1 MEKTRNMHLHIDK
14 EWFVDENGRRTLLR
28 GVNFTA
34 SSKIPVIPNGAT
46 HIKTD
51 FKNHKEVSFVG
62 HPVPLKNCE
71 EHFSR
76 LKHWGFNSL
85 RFLITWEAIEHAGP
99 KQYDTEFLEYI
110 EEILKIAGEHGF
122 YVFIDPHQD
131 CWSRMSGGDGAP
143 GWTFEKVGI
152 DFTKFHDA
160 GAAWIMQYRYDPRNP
175 RSYPPMSWSQ
185 SRIQFGCAT
194 MFTLFF
200 GGRDFAPSC
209 KIDGQ
214 NVQEYLQSHYIN
226 AFKQIAIRT
235 KGMTHVLGFDSL
247 NEPTSGF
254 IGLKLDGSN
263 MNLTEVIGYAFTPIT
278 AILSGAG
285 VTEKVPLKEV
295 KGLGVKETRRDEI
308 NPKRISCWIDGAEDI
323 WKKEGVWYLDE
334 HNHPTFSENDYF
346 VTREEKTVNYFRDY
360 LSPFIRRF
368 AEELRSINLDTIIFY
383 EGPAEAILK
392 GKGVELVL
400 PKNVVNAPHW
410 YDVATM
416 GLHRFMDLFS
426 YDFIDEKRLFGG
438 RAIKKAF
445 LRQMA
450 TLKAMADK
458 YSSGGP
464 TIIGEFGLPYDINRK
479 KAYQIFKDKPLKA
492 WTSHVK
498 ALTWYYDA
506 LDANLLSSCQWN
518 YNPENCNEWGD
529 LWNLEDFSIFSKD
542 QQTTDWHEDINAGG
556 RAISGFCRPH
566 FFSVAGTPLKM
577 EFDIKKGTFLFEFDG
592 DASITAP
599 TIVYIPKI
607 HYPNGFDIN
616 ITEGEVIREE
626 EQLVFIK
633 INQSGPHFVKVYR
646 K

>member
-1 MEKTRNMHLHIDK
+1 MGETKDMHLHIDK
-14 EWFVDENGRRTLLR
+14 QWFVDEYGRRILLR
-28 GVNFTA
+28 GVNFSA
-34 SSKIPVIPNGAT
+34 SSKIPMTPNGAT

-62 HPVPLKNCE
+62 HPVALKECE

-76 LKHWGFNSL
+76 LQHWGFNCL
-85 RFLITWEAIEHAGP
+85 RLLITWEAIEHAGP

-152 DFTKFHDA
+152 DFTRFHDA
-160 GAAWIMQYRYDPRNP
+160 GAAWLMQYRYDPRNP
-175 RSYPPMSWSQ
+175 CSYPPMSWSQ

-200 GGRDFAPSC
+200 GGKDFAPSC
-209 KIDGQ
+209 KVDGQ
-214 NVQEYLQSHYIN
+214 NVQDYLQSHYIN
-226 AFKQIAIRT
+226 AFTQIAHRT
-235 KGMTHVLGFDSL
+235 KDMPHVLGFDSL

-254 IGLKLDGSN
+254 IGLILDGSN
-263 MNLTEVIGYAFTPIT
+263 ANLTEMVGYAFTPIA
-278 AILSGAG
+278 AILTGAG
-285 VTEKVPLKEV
+285 FPQMVPVKEV
-295 KGLGVKETRRDEI
+295 KGLSIKETRRDEI
-308 NPKRISCWIDGAEDI
+308 NPQRISCWIDNAKDI
-323 WKKEGVWYLDE
+323 WKKEGVWRLDE
-334 HNHPTFSENDYF
+334 HNNPTFDDNNYF
-346 VTREEKTVNYFRDY
+346 VKRKGRTVNYFRDY

-368 AEELRSINLDTIIFY
+368 SEELRTINPDTLIFY

-392 GKGVELVL
+392 GTGVELIL
-400 PKNVVNAPHW
+400 PNNAVNAPHW

-416 GLHRFMDLFS
+416 GIHRFMDVFS
-426 YDFIDEKRLFGG
+426 YDFITGKKLFGP
-438 RAIKKAF
+438 RAIQKMF
-445 LRQMA
+445 RRQMA

-458 YSSGGP
+458 YSAGGP
-464 TIIGEFGLPYDINRK
+464 TIIGEFGLPYDINKK
-479 KAYQIFKDKPLKA
+479 KAYATFKEQPVTA
-492 WTSHVK
+492 WKSHTK

-518 YNPENCNEWGD
+518 YNPKNCNEWGD
-529 LWNLEDFSIFSKD
+529 QWNLEDFSIFSRD
-542 QQTTDWHEDINAGG
+542 QQTADWHDDINAGG
-556 RAISGFCRPH
+556 RAIPGFCRPH
-566 FFSVAGTPLKM
+566 FIAVAGTPLRM
-577 EFDIKKGTFLFEFDG
+577 EFHLKKGTFLFEFEG
-592 DASITAP
+592 DTSIDAP
-599 TIVYIPKI
+599 TELYIPTR

-616 ITEGEVIREE
+616 ITEGAVIKQE

-633 INQSGPHFVKVYR
+633 IHQDGFHTISITK